1 MRKILIIFILQ
12 IVIFGC
18 KKDESFPLSGNNK
31 SLTVSFFITG
41 AYTTGRDTLYIFEN
55 QKKVYYGIE
64 SWFPE
69 KRLSFSADT
78 SYQMTKNEW
87 SNFQNVLKLNSLY
100 SLDSLYERPE
110 SYPPVS
116 KDAGQFNLILNSDLG
131 TKHIVYE
138 QGGFEGITDLKNI
151 HTYLFAKRKSF
162 FEFGSRKVNEWR
174 AK

>member
-41 AYTTGRDTLYIFEN
+41 ADISGHDTLNIFEN
-55 QKKVYYGIE
+55 QKKVYYGIDFWE
-64 SWFPE
+64 SE
-69 KRLSFSADT
+69 TGLYFSADT

-87 SNFQNVLKLNSLY
+87 SDFQNVLKLNSLY

-162 FEFGSRKVNEWR
+162 FEFDSRKVNEWR